1 MMSRFTPNYQLHQW
15 DPEDNF
21 LRTDF
26 NEDLSKIDTALASKA
41 DNSAITNLQGQIN
54 NLPNSDAVANLQNQI
69 NAQQQ
74 QINSKPNL
82 DAITNLQN
90 QINTQQ
96 GQINGKANLDSI
108 TNLQSQISAQQGQI
122 NSLSSSKAEFI
133 YGSYTGNG
141 GVSPA
146 QVITIGFQAKAIFVY
161 GQNYTGLVDASNCSN
176 LLTLT
181 TTGFNVVFSPLYEGT
196 PNKSGVRY
204 AYLAMR

>member
-1 MMSRFTPNYQLHQW
+1 MSRFTPNYQLHQW

-54 NLPNSDAVANLQNQI
+54 NLPNSDAITNLQNQI

-74 QINSKPNL
+74 QINSKPNS

-96 GQINGKANLDSI
+96 GQITTQQDKLNAQ
-108 TNLQSQISAQQGQI
+108 QSQINA
-122 NSLSSSKAEFI
+122 LSSGKAEFVQ
-133 YGSYTGNG
+133 GSYTGNG
-141 GVSPA
+141 SINPP
-146 QVITIGFQAKAIFVY
+146 QTINIGFQAKAIFIY
-161 GQNYTGLVDASNCSN
+161 GDSFSGMVDSNNCSKW
-176 LLTLT
+176 LTIT
-181 TTGFNVVFSPLYEGT
+181 STGFTAAYSTVSGPSPNISGT
-196 PNKSGVRY
+196 RY
-204 AYLAMR
+204 SYLAMR